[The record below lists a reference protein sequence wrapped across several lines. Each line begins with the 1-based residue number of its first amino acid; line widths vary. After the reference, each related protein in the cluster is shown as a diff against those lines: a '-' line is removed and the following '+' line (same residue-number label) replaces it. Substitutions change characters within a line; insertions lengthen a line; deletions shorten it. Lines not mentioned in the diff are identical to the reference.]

1 MMPRGSILV
10 INDQLSIKDL
20 QLKDMTS
27 RLDGLQAVLA
37 QVAVLTI
44 QPEISAL
51 LDEFR
56 LGGECLGLKQLLEL
70 EKERNKSLSEE
81 MERSRERLEEALK
94 DKSREEVIERVRR
107 ETEEEGRARLEEIRA
122 DYEQAIAAHRE
133 EKAKLLEEL
142 EAEQFTNKNLEELKA
157 EEERA
162 LRRKINGLESA
173 LQQATLNYQK
183 AISEKKVMKLEEQ
196 SIEKKL
202 LTKDSK
208 IEELRKELSSLK
220 EIKPS
225 SFLETPPE
233 SDRMQ
238 RLFNRTGL
246 SGTRIKK
253 TIKGGKAQKLRVMGM
268 FSPLASLSRDEESP
282 RS

>member
-1 MMPRGSILV
+1 M
-10 INDQLSIKDL
+10 INDQLSLKDV
-20 QLKDMTS
+20 QLKDQHS
-27 RLDGLQAVLA
+27 RLEALQAVIA
-37 QVAVLTI
+37 QVAVLTT

-51 LDEFR
+51 VQEFQQGR
-56 LGGECLGLKQLLEL
+56 EYLGLKQLLEL
-70 EKERNKSLSEE
+70 EKERSKALGEE
-81 MERSRERLEEALK
+81 MERTRERLEEALK
-94 DKSREEVIERVRR
+94 YKSREEVIERVRR
-107 ETEEEGRARLEEIRA
+107 ETAEAGRTKLEEIRA
-122 DYEQAIAAHRE
+122 DYARELMALRE
-133 EKAKLLEEL
+133 EKTHLLEEL
-142 EAEQFTNKNLEELKA
+142 MAEQFNNKSLEELKE

-162 LRRKINGLESA
+162 LRRKISALESA
-173 LQQATLNYQK
+173 LQQASLNYQK
-183 AISEKKVMKLEEQ
+183 AISEKKVLKLEEQ

-220 EIKPS
+220 ELKPS
-225 SFLETPPE
+225 SFLEAPPE

-238 RLFNRTGL
+238 RLFSRTGL
-246 SGTRIKK
+246 AGTRIKK

>member
-20 QLKDMTS
+20 QLKDLGS
-27 RLDGLQAVLA
+27 RLDALQAVLA

-51 LDEFR
+51 LEGFR

-81 MERSRERLEEALK
+81 MERTRERLEEALK

-107 ETEEEGRARLEEIRA
+107 ETEETGRARLEEIRA
-122 DYEQAIAAHRE
+122 EYEQTIASHRE
-133 EKAKLLEEL
+133 EKTKLLEEL

-208 IEELRKELSSLK
+208 IEELRKELTSLK

-238 RLFNRTGL
+238 RLFSRTGL